1 MSDDL
6 RKRGPEDRSRIN
18 VNEPWELK
26 YWSKTL
32 GVTPD
37 RLKEVIRQV
46 GTRTDDVE
54 QYLSSSTAETAVRE

>member
-1 MSDDL
+1 MSDDV

-37 RLKEVIRQV
+37 RLKEIVRQV
-46 GTRTDDVE
+46 GTRTEDVE
-54 QYLSSSTAETAVRE
+54 QYLSSTAETSVRE

>member
-6 RKRGPEDRSRIN
+6 RRRGPEDRSRIN

-32 GVTPD
+32 GVTPE
-37 RLKEVIRQV
+37 RLKEVVRQV
-46 GTRTDDVE
+46 GTRTEDVE
-54 QYLSSSTAETAVRE
+54 QYLSSTAETGVRQ

>member
-1 MSDDL
+1 MADDF

-37 RLKEVIRQV
+37 RLKEVVRQV
-46 GTRTDDVE
+46 GARTEDVE
-54 QYLSSSTAETAVRE
+54 QYLSSTAETSVKE

>member
-1 MSDDL
+1 MSDDV
-6 RKRGPEDRSRIN
+6 RKRVPEDRSRIN

-46 GTRTDDVE
+46 GTRTEDVE
-54 QYLSSSTAETAVRE
+54 QYLSSTVETSVRE

>member
-37 RLKEVIRQV
+37 RLKEVVRQV
-46 GTRTDDVE
+46 GTRTEDVE
-54 QYLSSSTAETAVRE
+54 QYLSSTAETSVRQ

>member
-1 MSDDL
+1 MSDDV
-6 RKRGPEDRSRIN
+6 RNRGPEDRSRIN

-37 RLKEVIRQV
+37 RLKEVVQKV
-46 GTRTDDVE
+46 GTRTEDVE
-54 QYLSSSTAETAVRE
+54 QYLSSTAEMSVRA

>member
-6 RKRGPEDRSRIN
+6 RKRGPEDRSQIN

-46 GTRTDDVE
+46 GTRTEDVE
-54 QYLSSSTAETAVRE
+54 QYLSSTVETSVRE

>member
-1 MSDDL
+1 MSDDV

-37 RLKEVIRQV
+37 RLKEVVRQV
-46 GTRTDDVE
+46 GTRTEDVE
-54 QYLSSSTAETAVRE
+54 QYLSSTAQTSVRE

>member
-1 MSDDL
+1 MSDDV

-37 RLKEVIRQV
+37 RLKEVVRQV
-46 GTRTDDVE
+46 GTRTEDVE
-54 QYLSSSTAETAVRE
+54 QYLSSTAETSVRE

>member
-1 MSDDL
+1 MSDDV

-46 GTRTDDVE
+46 GTRTEDVE
-54 QYLSSSTAETAVRE
+54 QYLSSTVETSVRE

>member
-46 GTRTDDVE
+46 GTRTEDVE
-54 QYLSSSTAETAVRE
+54 QYLSSTVETSVRE

>member
-37 RLKEVIRQV
+37 RLKEVVRQV
-46 GTRTDDVE
+46 GTRTEDVE
-54 QYLSSSTAETAVRE
+54 QYLSSSTAETSVRQ

>member
-54 QYLSSSTAETAVRE
+54 QYLSSTAETAVRE

>member
-1 MSDDL
+1 MSDDV

-37 RLKEVIRQV
+37 RLKEVVRQV
-46 GTRTDDVE
+46 GTRTEDVE
-54 QYLSSSTAETAVRE
+54 QYLSSTAHTSVRE

>member
-1 MSDDL
+1 MSDDV
-6 RKRGPEDRSRIN
+6 RNRGPEDRSRIN

-37 RLKEVIRQV
+37 RLKEVVQKV
-46 GTRTDDVE
+46 GTRTEDVE
-54 QYLSSSTAETAVRE
+54 QYLSSTAETSVRA

>member
-1 MSDDL
+1 MSDDD
-6 RKRGPEDRSRIN
+6 RNRGPEDRSRIN

-37 RLKEVIRQV
+37 RLKEVVQKV
-46 GTRTDDVE
+46 GTRTEDVE
-54 QYLSSSTAETAVRE
+54 QYLSSTAETSVRA

>member
-46 GTRTDDVE
+46 GTHTDDVE
-54 QYLSSSTAETAVRE
+54 QYLSSSTAETSVRE

>member
-6 RKRGPEDRSRIN
+6 RKRGPEDRSRVN

-32 GVTPD
+32 GITPD
-37 RLKEVIRQV
+37 RLKEVVRQV
-46 GTRTDDVE
+46 GTRTEDIE
-54 QYLSSSTAETAVRE
+54 QYLSSTAETAVRE

>member
-6 RKRGPEDRSRIN
+6 GKRGPEDRSRIN
-18 VNEPWELK
+18 LNEPWELK

-32 GVTPD
+32 GVTPE

-46 GTRTDDVE
+46 GARTADVE
-54 QYLSSSTAETAVRE
+54 RYLSSTAETAVRE

>member
-54 QYLSSSTAETAVRE
+54 QYLSSSTAETSVRE

>member
-1 MSDDL
+1 MSDDV

-32 GVTPD
+32 GITPD
-37 RLKEVIRQV
+37 RLKEVVQQV
-46 GTRTDDVE
+46 GTRTEDVE
-54 QYLSSSTAETAVRE
+54 QYLSSTAQTSVRE

>member
-1 MSDDL
+1 
-6 RKRGPEDRSRIN
+6 

-37 RLKEVIRQV
+37 RLKEVVRQV
-46 GTRTDDVE
+46 GTRTEDVE
-54 QYLSSSTAETAVRE
+54 QYLSSTVETSVRE

>member
-37 RLKEVIRQV
+37 RLKEVVRQV

-54 QYLSSSTAETAVRE
+54 QYLSSTAETSVRE

>member
-1 MSDDL
+1 MSDDV
-6 RKRGPEDRSRIN
+6 RNRGPEDRSRIN

-37 RLKEVIRQV
+37 RLKEVVQKV
-46 GTRTDDVE
+46 GTRTEDVE
-54 QYLSSSTAETAVRE
+54 QYLSSTAETTVRA

>member
-6 RKRGPEDRSRIN
+6 RGRGPEDRSRIN

-32 GVTPD
+32 GVTPE
-37 RLKEVIRQV
+37 RLKEVVQQV
-46 GTRTDDVE
+46 GTRTEDVE
-54 QYLSSSTAETAVRE
+54 QYLSSTVQTERR

>member
-37 RLKEVIRQV
+37 RLKEVVRQV
-46 GTRTDDVE
+46 GTRTEDVE
-54 QYLSSSTAETAVRE
+54 QYLSSTAETSVRE